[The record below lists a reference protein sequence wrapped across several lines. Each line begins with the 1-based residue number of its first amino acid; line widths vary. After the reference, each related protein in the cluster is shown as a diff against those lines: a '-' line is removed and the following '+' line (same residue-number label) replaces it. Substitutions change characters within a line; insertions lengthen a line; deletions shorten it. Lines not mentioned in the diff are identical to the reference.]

1 MRLWSRLW
9 LRTIGHR
16 FRGVLWG
23 LMGSISFRFW
33 IGLFWGMVRLELMDT
48 WLGNLVMGMAM
59 RNLNWVGHLHW
70 NRDLD
75 VFFAHFFNNFRA
87 FLFVTVA
94 FHNLVIILA
103 LLLKRLHTFFFWHIH
118 CCWQALGGNS
128 EKFQINFGQ
137 VTFRSSPCL
146 ALRDYLRSILD
157 LVLDVTIRI
166 VDDTALLPCLLLKA
180 VFNTVFVVI
189 SIYLPSNTCK
199 KCSKNGVR
207 YKNTF

>member
-1 MRLWSRLW
+1 MRLWSRGLW

-23 LMGSISFRFW
+23 LMGSISFRCW

-59 RNLNWVGHLHW
+59 RNLYWVGHLHW
-70 NRDLD
+70 NRNLD
-75 VFFAHFFNNFRA
+75 VFFAHLFNNFRA
-87 FLFVTVA
+87 LLFVTVA

-103 LLLKRLHTFFFWHIH
+103 LLLKRLHTFLFWHIH
-118 CCWQALGGNS
+118 CRWQALGGNS
-128 EKFQINFGQ
+128 EKFQINFGL

-146 ALRDYLRSILD
+146 ALRDYLRSVLD

-166 VDDTALLPCLLLKA
+166 VDNTALLPCLLLKA
-180 VFNTVFVVI
+180 VFNAVFIVI
-189 SIYLPSNTCK
+189 SIYLPSNTLCK
-199 KCSKNGVR
+199 KCSKDGL
-207 YKNTF
+207 

>member
-1 MRLWSRLW
+1 MRLWSRGLW

-16 FRGVLWG
+16 FRGVLWWFVG
-23 LMGSISFRFW
+23 PISFRFW

-59 RNLNWVGHLHW
+59 RNLYWVGHLHW
-70 NRDLD
+70 NRNLD
-75 VFFAHFFNNFRA
+75 VFFAHLFNNFRA

-137 VTFRSSPCL
+137 VTFMTH
-146 ALRDYLRSILD
+146 
-157 LVLDVTIRI
+157 LVLHCGTIS
-166 VDDTALLPCLLLKA
+166 VL
-180 VFNTVFVVI
+180 
-189 SIYLPSNTCK
+189 YLTLS
-199 KCSKNGVR
+199 SM
-207 YKNTF
+207 